1 MKTEWKKCKLGDI
14 CLINTALYS
23 TSDNYSF
30 INYLDTGSITQNKI
44 EKIQKINL
52 SIEKLPSRAKRRVK
66 YNSIIYSTV
75 RPNQRHY
82 GIIKNHPEN
91 FIVSTGFA
99 VIDVDTEKANPD
111 FIYYI
116 LIQDEI
122 INSLQAVAEQSVST
136 YPSIKPS
143 DIEKLDIFLPPLPV
157 QKKIA
162 GILKSLDD
170 KIELNRQISKNLE
183 EQARCLFDKTFP
195 DSHKG
200 KNKISDY
207 ILPQKGKNLQSKDA
221 VPGSVPVVAGGL
233 NPATYHNVAN
243 TSAPVITI
251 SASGANAGY
260 VKLWNIPVW
269 SSDSSYIDN
278 SVTTSVYFW
287 YILLKKRQNEI
298 FDAQTGS
305 AQPHIYPSHIGN
317 MPMCSVSQEK
327 MEKFHIQVT
336 PLFELIGKNILENQ
350 KLSSLRDTLLPKLMN
365 GEIEVSDMKC

>member
-52 SIEKLPSRAKRRVK
+52 SMEKLPSRAKRKIK

-82 GIIKNHPEN
+82 GIIKKHPEN

-116 LIQDEI
+116 LIQDEV

-143 DIEKLDIFLPPLPV
+143 DIEKIDIFLPPLPV

-183 EQARCLFDKTFP
+183 EQARCLFDKMFP

-200 KNKISDY
+200 KNKISDF
-207 ILPQKGKNLQSKDA
+207 ILPQKGNSLQSKDA

-278 SVTTSVYFW
+278 SITTSVYFW
-287 YILLKKRQNEI
+287 YILLKKRQSEI

-350 KLSSLRDTLLPKLMN
+350 KLSSLRDMLLPKLMN
-365 GEIEVSDMKC
+365 REIEVSDMKY